1 MFGSLATIELVAPRA
16 ATEAALAEIE
26 RTLNARHREWHPWE
40 ASALTALNAA
50 IARGEPHR
58 PAESVRALI
67 DAARPLVV
75 ASGGRFDPAAG
86 GLVASWG
93 FHTGDYPV
101 RTPAPNDASVARW
114 LAARPR
120 YDDLV
125 VRADGAVESRSRS
138 LQLDFNA
145 IAEGM
150 ATREIA
156 AILDAHGIV
165 DALVALGGD
174 VHARGARGGRPWR
187 VAIRDPDG
195 GVLAAVAL
203 ADGESLYA
211 SGGYARWREGGGGRA
226 SHVLD
231 PRSGR
236 PATGALASAVLARDP
251 VRADAAATALLVA
264 GAAEWRDAAA
274 AMDVP
279 CALIVDA
286 AGVVH
291 ATRAMSAR
299 MELRTGRRIRTGGAA
314 GACR

>member
-1 MFGSLATIELVAPRA
+1 MFGSLSTIELVAPRA
-16 ATEAALAEIE
+16 AADAALAEIE
-26 RTLNARHREWHPWE
+26 RTLNARYREWHPWE
-40 ASALTALNAA
+40 PSALTALNAA

-58 PAESVRALI
+58 PVASVRALI
-67 DAARPLVV
+67 DAARPLVA

-86 GLVASWG
+86 GLVALWG

-101 RTPAPNDASVARW
+101 RTPPPDDEAIARW

-120 YDDLV
+120 YDALV
-125 VRADGAVESRSRS
+125 VGGDGIVQSRHRT

-150 ATREIA
+150 ATRELA
-156 AILDAHGIV
+156 AILDAHGIR
-165 DALVALGGD
+165 DALIALGGD
-174 VHARGARGGRPWR
+174 VHARGSRGGRAWR
-187 VAIRDPDG
+187 VAIRDPGG

-203 ADGESLYA
+203 AHGESLYA
-211 SGGYARWREGGGGRA
+211 SGGYARWREGDGGRA

-236 PATGALASAVLARDP
+236 PAAGAIASAVLARDP

-264 GAAEWRDAAA
+264 GAAEWREVAAV
-274 AMDVP
+274 MDVP
-279 CALIVDA
+279 CALIVDD

-299 MELRTGRRIRTGGAA
+299 IEPRTTRRIVSAGPA